1 MQRAPVS
8 AGGSRAHAAAA
19 RLLAG
24 VTLASVAC
32 AFGFATTGAGAAD
45 PKTVEVVIEK
55 YTYKPAELRVRAG
68 TTVRWVN
75 REARTSH
82 SVLWSAE
89 KIESPRFFPDEH
101 YERRFD
107 KPGRFEYTCG
117 PHPEM
122 KGVVVVTD

>member
-1 MQRAPVS
+1 MPQRPVPGN
-8 AGGSRAHAAAA
+8 GGRPQAAA
-19 RLLAG
+19 RRRLAG
-24 VTLASVAC
+24 AALASAAC
-32 AFGFATTGAGAAD
+32 ALGFVSARAGAAD
-45 PKTVEVVIEK
+45 PKTVEVTIEK
-55 YTYKPAELRVRAG
+55 YMYKPAELKIRTG

-82 SVLWSAE
+82 SVLWLAD
-89 KIESPRFFPDEH
+89 KTESPRFFPDEH

>member
-1 MQRAPVS
+1 MPVPK
-8 AGGSRAHAAAA
+8 GRRRPHAAA
-19 RLLAG
+19 RRRLAG
-24 VTLASVAC
+24 AALASAAC
-32 AFGFATTGAGAAD
+32 ALGFVTAGAGAAD
-45 PKTVEVVIEK
+45 PKTVEVSIEK
-55 YTYKPAELRVRAG
+55 YLYKPAELRIRAG

-82 SVLWSAE
+82 SVLWSAD
-89 KIESPRFFPDEH
+89 KTESPRFFPDEH

-122 KGVVVVTD
+122 KGVVIVTD